1 MIKGLLFDLDGVIV
15 DTAKYHYYAWKQI
28 ADELNIEFT
37 LQDNERLK
45 GVSRARSFQII
56 LELGGRTMSEAE
68 QEEYCEKKNQ
78 IYLDY
83 INKMTEDEILPG
95 VKPFLTDAKNK
106 GYRVALGSAS
116 QNAQRILTLT
126 NLKDYF
132 DVIVDGKTVSAAKPN
147 PEVFI
152 KGANELG
159 LKNEECIVFEDSVSG
174 IEAAHYANMLAV
186 GVGTEKDLP
195 MADMHLDGFCLV
207 TIEKIIGELRY

>member
-28 ADELNIEFT
+28 ADELSIEFT

-106 GYRVALGSAS
+106 GYRIALGSAS
-116 QNAQRILTLT
+116 QNAQSILTLT

-132 DVIVDGKTVSAAKPN
+132 DSSLMEKQFRQPSRIRKYLS
-147 PEVFI
+147 
-152 KGANELG
+152 KGQMNW
-159 LKNEECIVFEDSVSG
+159 D
-174 IEAAHYANMLAV
+174 
-186 GVGTEKDLP
+186 
-195 MADMHLDGFCLV
+195 
-207 TIEKIIGELRY
+207 